1 MESVENRFPN
11 SEFQNLSLNE
21 KNGEFSSGD
30 EGDRSSSDDEKT
42 CTHHDTCDE
51 NGDFFCDFLTEEC
64 LLESLSNS
72 EQGFFRRSIQQK
84 IQYRPC
90 TKNQQC
96 SILRINRNRCQYCR
110 LKKCIAVGMSRD
122 VPTEIP
128 GCGRQIVEDNS
139 VEDVSV
145 FVKGLRTILN
155 NSRGSIENVGSYLT
169 RWSLS
174 QPESVGIGF
183 RNGDEVLI
191 SLNVCLTRPVLLA
204 SNISARVHSSSS
216 HSLKN
221 VTDAQVRRAGCW
233 FLLDEER
240 HGASTAVN
248 QDG

>member
-64 LLESLSNS
+64 LIESLSNS

-122 VPTEIP
+122 AREALHVENCVPDAYGVLTEIP
-128 GCGRQIVEDNS
+128 DCGRQIVEGNS

-169 RWSLS
+169 RW
-174 QPESVGIGF
+174 
-183 RNGDEVLI
+183 R
-191 SLNVCLTRPVLLA
+191 
-204 SNISARVHSSSS
+204 
-216 HSLKN
+216 
-221 VTDAQVRRAGCW
+221 
-233 FLLDEER
+233 
-240 HGASTAVN
+240 
-248 QDG
+248 